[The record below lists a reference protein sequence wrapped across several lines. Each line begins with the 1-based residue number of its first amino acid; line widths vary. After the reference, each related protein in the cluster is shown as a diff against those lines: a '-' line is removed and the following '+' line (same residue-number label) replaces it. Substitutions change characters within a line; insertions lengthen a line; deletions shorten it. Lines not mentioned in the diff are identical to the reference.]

1 MRLTKTCIL
10 TVALFSSLFAMTA
23 FAAPD
28 NPATAAQ
35 EVAGKPADAQYPFIA
50 EVTGTNVYVRSG
62 KSTADYPTAKLHK
75 PDKVTVVGE
84 EFGWAKIVPP
94 RGSYSWIYK
103 AYVKIDPDNP
113 NMGIVTGE
121 NVRVWAGADGIDASR
136 SMGFQTK
143 MNQDA
148 DNIDD
153 DDVVELRPDQP
164 ETGEYYKIK
173 PPAGAYLWVS
183 TEFLQYAGAY
193 SQDKPI
199 IVPPRPEIKPIEVTP
214 VDAATQPSGQQ
225 PRPTFT
231 NVNGAQQPAET
242 TTTPPTQ
249 PVQVEIQQPQ
259 TETAVE
265 PVEPVKP
272 KVSVKELEYTKQC
285 HTAAAAID
293 EELKKPLAIQ
303 DYSGTS
309 KMLTTITEDK
319 DAGKAAT
326 YAQMLL
332 ERIKRYEL
340 AKSVTATL
348 QKQDAQLAKARQ
360 NIARAHQDQ
369 LDQMPAEALFLYT
382 GTLKESSVY
391 TGKTGAKRYIL
402 ADEDGKI
409 ICYIIADSPAVDAQ
423 LQQNLGKTIGINGG
437 IVSTA
442 RSPITTVSATG
453 LKVIAP

>member
-1 MRLTKTCIL
+1 MMRLTRTDMW
-10 TVALFSSLFAMTA
+10 TVALLSTLFATVA

-28 NPATAAQ
+28 SVTSVTQ
-35 EVAGKPADAQYPFIA
+35 EIAGKPANAQYPFIA

-62 KSTADYPTAKLHK
+62 KSTADYPTTKLHK

-94 RGSYSWIYK
+94 QGSYSWIYK

-121 NVRVWAGADGIDASR
+121 NVRVWAGADGIDAKFSN
-136 SMGFQTK
+136 GFQTK
-143 MNQDA
+143 MNKDA

-164 ETGEYYKIK
+164 QEGEYYKIK

-183 TEFLQYAGAY
+183 TEFLTYVGAY
-193 SQDKPI
+193 EQEKPI
-199 IVPPRPEIKPIEVTP
+199 IVPPRPGVKPIEVTP

-231 NVNGAQQPAET
+231 NVNGQQPAAAT
-242 TTTPPTQ
+242 TTSPTQ

-259 TETAVE
+259 TETSGE
-265 PVEPVKP
+265 PAQPVKP
-272 KVSVKELEYTKQC
+272 TISVKELEYTKQC

-303 DYSGTS
+303 DYTGTR
-309 KMLTTITEDK
+309 KTLTTITEDK
-319 DAGKAAT
+319 DAGKAAI

-340 AKSVTATL
+340 AQSVTATL

-360 NIARAHQDQ
+360 NIEKAHQAQ
-369 LDQMPAEALFLYT
+369 LDHLPKEAMFLYI
-382 GTLKESSVY
+382 GVLKESSVY
-391 TGKTGAKRYIL
+391 TGKTGEKRYIL
-402 ADEDGKI
+402 SDANGKI
-409 ICYIIADSPAVDAQ
+409 ICYIIADSLVVDAQ
-423 LQQNLGKTIGINGG
+423 LQAQLGNRIGINGG

-442 RSPITTVSATG
+442 RSPITTVSVTG
-453 LKVIAP
+453 LEQMTR